1 MLAFRSRRRFR
12 LFAPCQKTLSFR
24 KQPCEDIIMNCQGFT
39 LKKTSVTRAALLAM
53 TAGLSLGASVAHAA
67 PVDSGPVSIAIP
79 ATTAGIYLNVV
90 TGASGT
96 ATATPGWDFNP
107 WGATTRQFFW
117 TTTATTNGGGD
128 ATGTVY
134 RALNPG
140 DVVGPASTFING
152 SAAVNSVNHQAA
164 GNRIIGFRFLN
175 ETGGTVHY
183 GYAVLNSAA
192 ATGVPGTIT
201 RYVFESTPNTAI
213 TVPGGG
219 PPPVTPSVPVNATS
233 TWSLIA
239 LMLALF
245 GFAAVAV
252 RRQA

>member
-1 MLAFRSRRRFR
+1 MSTARF
-12 LFAPCQKTLSFR
+12 LT
-24 KQPCEDIIMNCQGFT
+24 
-39 LKKTSVTRAALLAM
+39 KKSSVTRAALLAL
-53 TAGLSLGASVAHAA
+53 TAGLSLGASVAQAQI
-67 PVDSGPVSIAIP
+67 VDSGPVNIAIP
-79 ATTAGIYLNVV
+79 ATTAGVYLNVV
-90 TGASGT
+90 TNTTGSSSTST
-96 ATATPGWDFNP
+96 AGWDFNP
-107 WGATTRQFFW
+107 WGATARQFFW

-140 DVVGPASTFING
+140 DTVGPASTFIASSG
-152 SAAVNSVNHQAA
+152 AANAVNHQAV
-164 GNRIIGFRFLN
+164 GDRIIGFRFLN
-175 ETGGTVHY
+175 EAGAGTVHY
-183 GYAVLNSAA
+183 GYAILNSTS

-201 RYVFESTPNTAI
+201 RYVFNATPNTAV

-219 PPPVTPSVPVNATS
+219 PPPVAPSVPVNATS

-252 RRQA
+252 RRQG